1 MDTKKASKVEKSR
14 GKERDSAIERKLST
28 FLIIEDF

>member
-1 MDTKKASKVEKSR
+1 MKLKKALKVEKNR